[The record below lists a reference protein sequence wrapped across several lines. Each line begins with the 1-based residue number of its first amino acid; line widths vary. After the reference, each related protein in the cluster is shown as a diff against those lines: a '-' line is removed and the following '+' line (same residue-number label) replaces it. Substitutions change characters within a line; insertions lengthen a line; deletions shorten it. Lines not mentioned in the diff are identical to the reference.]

1 MSFYKYVWFCLILF
15 SFNLMFCSSIY
26 ASSEVLTGQDNVN
39 SCGCLQNQ
47 SIMNPFFKAADE
59 DCDLPVTEDC
69 DLPVAPELNKFDK
82 AVLNVCGGWVNT
94 PRADLFK
101 VMLDNTEY
109 KEYVDKLY
117 EGLNHQ
123 VFTPNASL
131 EKFKDELTKLWFG
144 QHAFAHIMCGQPGEL
159 KLGGMHFF
167 GRYIQAQ
174 ENNWAGR
181 HYDSTVIDEVSDK
194 VYTIGVI
201 FRNSNN
207 HLAIDPRKGCDFT
220 HADEILL
227 NATKAYKEFSKH
239 TKLSDDNLRKCL
251 YRSNGVTY
259 TFVAK
264 NNAIFTFYSTLTPM
278 CDPGETECNCVK

>member
-1 MSFYKYVWFCLILF
+1 MRIYKYIWLWVIFFPVNLIACSCLHV
-15 SFNLMFCSSIY
+15 SDEAVKKQVDS
-26 ASSEVLTGQDNVN
+26 T
-39 SCGCLQNQ
+39 GCLRNE
-47 SIMNPFFKAADE
+47 SIMNPFFK
-59 DCDLPVTEDC
+59 VTDDDDC
-69 DLPVAPELNKFDK
+69 DLPVAPEMNKFDR
-82 AVLNVCGGWVNT
+82 AVLNVCGNWGNT
-94 PRADLFK
+94 PRADFFK
-101 VMLDNTEY
+101 LILDNIEY

-131 EKFKDELTKLWFG
+131 AQFKDELTELWFN
-144 QHAFAHIMCGQPGEL
+144 QQAFAHIMCGQPEIL

-174 ENNWAGR
+174 ENHWAGR
-181 HYDSTVIDEVSDK
+181 HYDSAVVDEVSDK

-201 FRNSNN
+201 FRNSNSQ
-207 HLAIDPRKGCDFT
+207 LTIDHRKGCDFT
-220 HADEILL
+220 HADEIIL

-239 TKLSDDNLRKCL
+239 TKLSDDVTKKCL
-251 YRSNGVTY
+251 YNNNGVTY

-264 NNAIFTFYSTLTPM
+264 KGAIFTFYSTLTPE